1 MGVPMM
7 IRTLK
12 ACAGLATARKQGV
25 NASNDNDYHQ
35 RMWRGGGGQ
44 IPVTGRPKD
53 RRLAFLHIAAG

>member
-12 ACAGLATARKQGV
+12 ACAGPATARKQGV
-25 NASNDNDYHQ
+25 SASNDSDYYQ
-35 RMWRGGGGQ
+35 QARRGGGGQ
-44 IPVTGRPKD
+44 IPVAGCPKD

>member
-12 ACAGLATARKQGV
+12 ACAGHVTARKRGV
-25 NASNDNDYHQ
+25 SVSNDKNYHQ
-35 RMWRGGGGQ
+35 QEWRGGGGQ
-44 IPVTGRPKD
+44 IPVAGHPKD